1 MSKVSQICWKT
12 EKHDPKE
19 AELVSHKL
27 MLRAGLIHK
36 VSSGIYSW
44 LPMGLKVLR
53 KVENIIRSGLD
64 DAGLQE
70 MLMPMVQPASLWQET
85 GRWQK
90 YGAELLRLQ
99 DRHDRDF
106 CLGPTHEE
114 VVTDWAR
121 NYFNS
126 YKQLPACVYQIQTKF
141 RDEIRPRFGVMR
153 AREFMMKDAYSFHF
167 DQDCLNKQY
176 DLMKQAY
183 SAIFDKMG
191 LQYKVVEADSGS
203 IGGNKSHEFQVLSA
217 NGEDDIVYCEQ
228 SEYAANIEQANACMP
243 ELKDLGVSNC
253 KEKELAQGVV
263 SDIKTYL
270 IDDKVVVV
278 LCAQDELN
286 PIQLAKHKLI
296 KSNVDIVINQENID
310 LLDCKLPI
318 LVDAHAACLAG
329 FNVFKDVDRGWSSVY
344 WDRDIAWTDV
354 GQFRFVKEG
363 DLSPCGKGVLKIA
376 KGIEV
381 GHIFQLG
388 DSYSAA
394 MRAEALGAD
403 TVANTVLM
411 GCYGIGISRI
421 VAAAIEQSHDDKGI
435 IWPASLSPFHVHI
448 VVFNSKKDSEISKI
462 ADDCYELLS
471 NVGYDVIYDDRNIGP
486 GGMLADA
493 DLLGVTWRIVVSAR
507 SIAQGGVELKN
518 RSSDKVKITSAENLI
533 YALQGISED

>member
-1 MSKVSQICWKT
+1 MAKVSQICWKT
-12 EKHDPKE
+12 EKHDPKD

-27 MLRAGLIHK
+27 MLRAGLIYK
-36 VSSGIYSW
+36 VSSGVYSW

-53 KVENIIRSGLD
+53 KVENIVRNGLD
-64 DAGLQE
+64 EFGVQE
-70 MLMPMVQPASLWQET
+70 MLMPMVQPASLWKET
-85 GRWQK
+85 NRWQK
-90 YGAELLRLQ
+90 YGPELLRLQ
-99 DRHDRDF
+99 DRHNRDF

-153 AREFMMKDAYSFHF
+153 AREFVMKDAYSFHF

-191 LQYKVVEADSGS
+191 LQYKIVEADSGS
-203 IGGNKSHEFQVLSA
+203 IGGNKSHEFQVLST
-217 NGEDDIVYCEQ
+217 NGEDSIVYCEQ
-228 SEYAANIEQANACMP
+228 SDYAANIEQAISCMP
-243 ELKDLGVSNC
+243 EFKDLDFNNC
-253 KEKELAQGVV
+253 EEKELVQDFV

-270 IDDKVVVV
+270 IDDKIVVV
-278 LCAQDELN
+278 LCAKDELN

-296 KSNVDIVINQENID
+296 KSNVDIVIKQESVD

-318 LVDAHAACLAG
+318 LVDADAACLAG
-329 FNVFKDVDRGWSSVY
+329 FTVFKDVDRGWSSVY
-344 WDRDIAWTDV
+344 WKRDIDWADI
-354 GQFRFVKEG
+354 GQFRLVKEG
-363 DLSPCGKGVLKIA
+363 DISPCGKGVLKIT

-388 DSYSAA
+388 DNYSAA
-394 MRAEALGAD
+394 MKAEVLGAD
-403 TVANTVLM
+403 TVASTMLM

-421 VAAAIEQSHDDKGI
+421 VAAAIEQSHDEKGI

-448 VVFNSKKDSEISKI
+448 VVFNSKKDSKVSKV
-462 ADDCYELLS
+462 ADDCYESLS
-471 NVGYDVIYDDRNIGP
+471 NIGYDVLYDDRNIGP
-486 GGMLADA
+486 GVMLADA

-507 SIAQGGVELKN
+507 SIEQGGVELKN
-518 RSSDKVKITSAENLI
+518 RASDKVKIISTENLI
-533 YALQGISED
+533 YALQGVGIE

>member
-1 MSKVSQICWKT
+1 MAKVSQICWKT
-12 EKHDPKE
+12 EKHDPKD

-27 MLRAGLIHK
+27 MLRAGLIYK

-53 KVENIIRSGLD
+53 KVENIVRNGLD
-64 DAGLQE
+64 EFGVQE

-85 GRWQK
+85 NRWQK
-90 YGAELLRLQ
+90 YGPELLRLQ
-99 DRHDRDF
+99 DRHNRDF

-191 LQYKVVEADSGS
+191 LQYKIVEADSGS
-203 IGGNKSHEFQVLSA
+203 IGGNKSHEFQVLST
-217 NGEDDIVYCEQ
+217 NGEDSIVYCEQ
-228 SEYAANIEQANACMP
+228 SDYAANIEQAISCMP
-243 ELKDLGVSNC
+243 ELKDLDFNNC
-253 KEKELAQGVV
+253 KEKELVRDFV

-270 IDDKVVVV
+270 IDDKIVVV
-278 LCAQDELN
+278 LCAKDELN

-296 KSNVDIVINQENID
+296 KSNVDIVIKQESID

-318 LVDAHAACLAG
+318 LVDADAACLTG
-329 FNVFKDVDRGWSSVY
+329 FTVFKDVDRGWSNVY
-344 WDRDIAWTDV
+344 WKRDIDWADI
-354 GQFRFVKEG
+354 GQFRLVKEG
-363 DLSPCGKGVLKIA
+363 DLSPCGNGVLKIT

-388 DSYSAA
+388 DNYSAA
-394 MRAEALGAD
+394 MKAEVLGAD
-403 TVANTVLM
+403 TVASTMLM

-421 VAAAIEQSHDDKGI
+421 VAAAIEQSHDEKGI
-435 IWPASLSPFHVHI
+435 IWPVSLSPFHVHI
-448 VVFNSKKDSEISKI
+448 VVFNSKKDSKISKV

-471 NVGYDVIYDDRNIGP
+471 NIGYDVLYDDRNIGP
-486 GGMLADA
+486 GVMLADA

-507 SIAQGGVELKN
+507 SIEQGGVELKN
-518 RSSDKVKITSAENLI
+518 RASDKVKIISTENLI
-533 YALQGISED
+533 YALQGVGIE